1 MFVSLQFKLELK
13 REDREKLIKLMRKQS
28 SAIRTAY
35 NMLRELEKEKA
46 KNPHSQIYQ
55 RLRQLFPELPTK
67 YIDSAIYKAKQY
79 PTDKSV
85 VFGGKRLFEKLCKN
99 HLTGKAKERLKK
111 QWKEQRQGTLISI
124 GSKSDKGNRLTRFED
139 LNGQLHL
146 RITTGKR
153 EFIYAK
159 VLREPSNSKD
169 KWLTFMA
176 MLLESW
182 QTQSYFAYTVELK
195 LRDGEIYGSV
205 SFEIPT
211 PKVKYTKENGVIAID
226 TNASPIHLA
235 IAEVSKTGE
244 LLSYQTISL
253 HHLLGLSQ
261 NSKDHQEWI
270 LAHQLLDLAIQKN
283 KAIAIENLKKLKRG
297 NRGDGKATL
306 RKRLHHWN
314 AKKFL
319 QKLKRVAMLKGVEVV
334 EVNPAYTSVIGMLKY
349 APQLSIDKDIAGA
362 YVIGRR
368 ALGFREDMPENY
380 ERLLKDKA
388 YLEFALKR
396 YEEGEE
402 KLRELIERE
411 SNEYKR
417 NALESELKNV
427 ENGKNLL
434 VNLLQSLQSESSS
447 CEGADGRNSEQGETK
462 KVSQSAW
469 RVLKV
474 ALLFP
479 ILGRVLPRDLSPL
492 KPVLVKGAWD
502 RVRRSNGL
510 VPLEAGGTVPMR
522 DFQNSLKV
530 QIGVIFVYDGS
541 HICVGLQL

>member
-13 REDREKLIKLMRKQS
+13 KEDKQKLIKLMRKQS

-35 NMLRELEKEKA
+35 NMLKELEKEKTRNLHA
-46 KNPHSQIYQ
+46 QIYH
-55 RLRQLFPELPTK
+55 RLRQLFHELPTK

-79 PTDKSV
+79 PTDKPV

-99 HLTGKAKERLKK
+99 HLTGKAREKLKS
-111 QWKEQRQGTLISI
+111 QWRELRQGTLISI
-124 GSKSDKGNRLTRFED
+124 GSKADKGNRLTRFED

-146 RITTGKR
+146 RITTGNR

-159 VLREPSNSKD
+159 VLREPSSNKD

-182 QTQSYFAYTVELK
+182 QTHSYFPYTVELK
-195 LRDGEIYGSV
+195 LRDGEVYGSV
-205 SFEIPT
+205 SFEFPT
-211 PKVKYTKENGVIAID
+211 SEVKYTKENGAIAID

-244 LLSYQTISL
+244 LLSYQTINL

-270 LAHQLLDLAIQKN
+270 LAHQIVDLAIEKG
-283 KAIAIENLKKLKRG
+283 KAIAIENLKKLKKG
-297 NRGDGKATL
+297 MRGDGKATL

-368 ALGFREDMPENY
+368 ALGFKEDMPENY

-388 YLEFALKR
+388 YLQFALKR
-396 YEEGEE
+396 YEEKE
-402 KLRELIERE
+402 KELRELLEE
-411 SNEYKR
+411 ETKQYKR
-417 NALESELKNV
+417 NAIKSELKNV

-434 VNLLQSLQSESSS
+434 VNVIQSLQSEPSS
-447 CEGADGRNSEQGETK
+447 CEGANGRNPEQGRGSK
-462 KVSQSAW
+462 ASSIAW
-469 RVLKV
+469 QVLKV
-474 ALLFP
+474 AFLFP
-479 ILGRVLPRDLSPL
+479 ILGRVLPRDFSPL
-492 KPVLVKGAWD
+492 KPVLVEGVWD
-502 RVRRSNGL
+502 RVRSRL
-510 VPLEAGGTVPMR
+510 VPLEAGGTVPIR
-522 DFQNSLKV
+522 DF
-530 QIGVIFVYDGS
+530 
-541 HICVGLQL
+541 

>member
-13 REDREKLIKLMRKQS
+13 KEDKEKLIKLMRKQS

-35 NMLRELEKEKA
+35 NMLKELEKEKTR
-46 KNPHSQIYQ
+46 NPHAQIYQ
-55 RLRQLFPELPTK
+55 RLRQLFPELPTR

-79 PTDKSV
+79 PTDKPV

-99 HLTGKAKERLKK
+99 HLTGKVREGLKK
-111 QWKEQRQGTLISI
+111 QWKELRQGTLISI
-124 GSKSDKGNRLTRFED
+124 GSKADKGNRLTRFEN

-146 RITTGKR
+146 RITTGNR

-169 KWLTFMA
+169 KWINFMA

-182 QTQSYFAYTVELK
+182 QNQNYFAYTVELK
-195 LRDGEIYGSV
+195 LREGEVYGSV
-205 SFEIPT
+205 SFELPT

-261 NSKDHQEWI
+261 SGKDHQEWI
-270 LAHQLLDLAIQKN
+270 LAHKIVDLVIQKG

-297 NRGDGKATL
+297 MCGDGKAKL
-306 RKRLHHWN
+306 RKILHNWN

-349 APQLSIDKDIAGA
+349 APQLNIDKDIAGA

-368 ALGFREDMPENY
+368 ALGFKEDTPKNY
-380 ERLLKDKA
+380 EKLLKDKA
-388 YLEFALKR
+388 YLEFVLKR
-396 YEEGEE
+396 YEERE
-402 KLRELIERE
+402 KELKELLEKE

-417 NALESELKNV
+417 NALKSELRSV
-427 ENGKNLL
+427 ENAKKVLTHL
-434 VNLLQSLQSESSS
+434 IQSLQSEPSS
-447 CEGADGRNSEQGETK
+447 CEGAYGRNPEQGRGNLASS
-462 KVSQSAW
+462 VAW
-469 RVLKV
+469 QVLKV

-479 ILGRVLPRDLSPL
+479 ILGKVLPRDLSPL
-492 KPVLVKGAWD
+492 KPILVEGAWN
-502 RVRRSNGL
+502 RVRSRL
-510 VPLEAGGTVPMR
+510 VPLEAGGTS
-522 DFQNSLKV
+522 Q
-530 QIGVIFVYDGS
+530 
-541 HICVGLQL
+541 

>member
-1 MFVSLQFKLELK
+1 MFVSLQFKLELRK
-13 REDREKLIKLMRKQS
+13 EDKEKLIQLMRKQS
-28 SAIRTAY
+28 SAIRVAY
-35 NMLRELEKEKA
+35 NMLKELEKEKT
-46 KNPHSQIYQ
+46 KNPHAQIYQ

-79 PTDKSV
+79 PTDKPV

-99 HLTGKAKERLKK
+99 QLTGKVREKVKK
-111 QWKEQRQGTLISI
+111 QWKELRQGTLVSI

-146 RITTGKR
+146 RNNTGNR

-169 KWLTFMA
+169 KWITFMA

-182 QTQSYFAYTVELK
+182 QTQNYFPYTVELK
-195 LRDGEIYGSV
+195 LRDGEVYGSV

-211 PKVKYTKENGVIAID
+211 PEVKYTKDKGVIAID

-235 IAEVSKTGE
+235 IAEISKTGE

-270 LAHQLLDLAIQKN
+270 LAHQIVDLAIQKN
-283 KAIAIENLKKLKRG
+283 KAIAIENLKKLKKG
-297 NRGDGKATL
+297 MRGDGKATL
-306 RKRLHHWN
+306 RKRLHQWN

-319 QKLKRVAMLKGVEVV
+319 QKLKRVAMIKGVEVV
-334 EVNPAYTSVIGMLKY
+334 EVNPAYTSIIGMLKY

-368 ALGFREDMPENY
+368 ALGFKEDTPENY
-380 ERLLKDKA
+380 EKLLKDKA
-388 YLEFALKR
+388 YLEFALKS
-396 YEEGEE
+396 YEERE
-402 KLRELIERE
+402 RELKELLGKE

-417 NALESELKNV
+417 NSLESELKNV
-427 ENGKNLL
+427 EDAKKLLTNLIR
-434 VNLLQSLQSESSS
+434 SLQGEPSS
-447 CEGADGRNSEQGETK
+447 CEGAYGRNSEQGETK
-462 KVSQSAW
+462 KVSQVAW
-469 RVLKV
+469 QVLKV

-479 ILGRVLPRDLSPL
+479 ILGRIPPRDLSPL
-492 KPVLVKGAWD
+492 KPILVEGAWD
-502 RVRRSNGL
+502 RVRHSNGL
-510 VPLEAGGTVPMR
+510 VPLEAGGTVPIR
-522 DFQNSLKV
+522 DF
-530 QIGVIFVYDGS
+530 
-541 HICVGLQL
+541 

>member
-1 MFVSLQFKLELK
+1 MFVSLQFKLELTK
-13 REDREKLIKLMRKQS
+13 EDREKLIKLMRKQS
-28 SAIRTAY
+28 SAVHVAY
-35 NMLRELEKEKA
+35 NMLKELEKEKT
-46 KNPHSQIYQ
+46 KNPYIQIYH

-79 PTDKSV
+79 PTDKPV

-99 HLTGKAKERLKK
+99 HLTGKERERLKK

-146 RITTGKR
+146 RITTGNR

-182 QTQSYFAYTVELK
+182 QTQSYFPYTVELK
-195 LRDGEIYGSV
+195 LRDGEVYGSV

-211 PKVKYTKENGVIAID
+211 PEVKYTKENGVIAID

-235 IAEVSKTGE
+235 IAEVSKNGE
-244 LLSYQTISL
+244 LLSYQTINL
-253 HHLLGLSQ
+253 HHFLELSQ

-283 KAIAIENLKKLKRG
+283 KAIAIENLKKLKKG
-297 NRGDGKATL
+297 MRGDGKAEL

-319 QKLKRVAMLKGVEVV
+319 QKLKRVAMLKGVEIV

-368 ALGFREDMPENY
+368 ALGFKEDMPENY
-380 ERLLKDKA
+380 EKLLKDKA
-388 YLEFALKR
+388 YLEFALER
-396 YEEGEE
+396 YEEREE
-402 KLRELIERE
+402 ELRELLEKE

-427 ENGKNLL
+427 GKAKKLIT
-434 VNLLQSLQSESSS
+434 NLLQSLQSESSS
-447 CEGADGRNSEQGETK
+447 CEGAYGRNPEQGRGSI
-462 KVSQSAW
+462 VSSSAW
-469 RVLKV
+469 LVLKV

-479 ILGRVLPRDLSPL
+479 ILGKVLPRDLSPL
-492 KPVLVKGAWD
+492 KPVLVEGAWD

-510 VPLEAGGTVPMR
+510 VPLEAGGTVSIR
-522 DFQNSLKV
+522 DF
-530 QIGVIFVYDGS
+530 
-541 HICVGLQL
+541 

>member
-13 REDREKLIKLMRKQS
+13 KEDKEKLIKLMRKQS
-28 SAIRTAY
+28 SAIRIAY
-35 NMLRELEKEKA
+35 NMLKELEKEKA
-46 KNPHSQIYQ
+46 KKPHAQIYQ
-55 RLRQLFPELPTK
+55 RLRKLFPELPTK

-85 VFGGKRLFEKLCKN
+85 VFGGRRLFEKLCKN
-99 HLTGKAKERLKK
+99 HLSGKAREKLKG
-111 QWKEQRQGTLISI
+111 QWREIRQGTLVSI
-124 GSKSDKGNRLTRFED
+124 GSKADKGNRLARFED
-139 LNGQLHL
+139 LNGQLCL
-146 RITTGKR
+146 RITTGNR

-182 QTQSYFAYTVELK
+182 QTQGYFPYTVELK
-195 LRDGEIYGSV
+195 LREGEVYGSV

-211 PKVKYTKENGVIAID
+211 PKVKYTKNNGVIAID

-235 IAEVSKTGE
+235 IVEVSKTGE
-244 LLSYQTISL
+244 LLSYQAISL

-261 NSKDHQEWI
+261 NSKDQQEWI
-270 LAHQLLDLAIQKN
+270 LAHKIVDLAIQKG
-283 KAIAIENLKKLKRG
+283 KAIAVENLKKLKKG
-297 NRGDGKATL
+297 VRGDGKAEL
-306 RKRLHHWN
+306 RRRLHNWN

-319 QKLKRVAMLKGVEVV
+319 RKLKRVAMLKGVEMI

-349 APQLSIDKDIAGA
+349 APQLNIDKDIAGA

-368 ALGFREDMPENY
+368 ALGFKEDMPENY

-396 YEEGEE
+396 YEERE
-402 KLRELIERE
+402 KELTELVEKE

-417 NALESELKNV
+417 NTLESELRNV
-427 ENGKNLL
+427 QNARKLLANLI
-434 VNLLQSLQSESSS
+434 QSLQSESSG
-447 CEGADGRNSEQGETK
+447 CEGANGRNPEQGETK
-462 KVSQSAW
+462 KVSQVAW
-469 RVLKV
+469 QVLKV

-492 KPVLVKGAWD
+492 KPILVEGAWD
-502 RVRRSNGL
+502 RVRSRL
-510 VPLEAGGTVPMR
+510 VPLEAGGTSR
-522 DFQNSLKV
+522 
-530 QIGVIFVYDGS
+530 
-541 HICVGLQL
+541 

>member
-13 REDREKLIKLMRKQS
+13 KEDKEKLIQLMRKQS

-35 NMLRELEKEKA
+35 NMLKELEKEKT
-46 KNPHSQIYQ
+46 KNPHAQIYQ
-55 RLRQLFPELPTK
+55 RLRKLFPELPTR

-79 PTDKSV
+79 PTDKPV

-99 HLTGKAKERLKK
+99 HLTGKVREGLKK
-111 QWKEQRQGTLISI
+111 QWKEQRQGTLVSI
-124 GSKSDKGNRLTRFED
+124 GSKAEKGNRLAKFED
-139 LNGQLHL
+139 LNGQLCL
-146 RITTGKR
+146 RITTGNR
-153 EFIYAK
+153 EFIYAR
-159 VLREPSNSKD
+159 VLREPSNNKD

-182 QTQSYFAYTVELK
+182 QTQSYFPYTVELK
-195 LRDGEIYGSV
+195 LRNGEVYGSV
-205 SFEIPT
+205 SFELPT
-211 PKVKYTKENGVIAID
+211 SEVKYTKENGVIAID

-235 IAEVSKTGE
+235 IVEVSKTGE

-253 HHLLGLSQ
+253 HHLLGLFQ

-270 LAHQLLDLAIQKN
+270 LAHKIVDLAIQKG
-283 KAIAIENLKKLKRG
+283 KAIAVENLKKLKKGRK
-297 NRGDGKATL
+297 GDGKAKL
-306 RKRLHHWN
+306 RKILHQWN

-319 QKLKRVAMLKGVEVV
+319 QKLKRVAMIKGVEIV
-334 EVNPAYTSVIGMLKY
+334 EINPAYTSVIGMLKY

-380 ERLLKDKA
+380 EKLLKDKA

-396 YEEGEE
+396 YEERE
-402 KLRELIERE
+402 KELRELIEKE

-417 NALESELKNV
+417 NALESELRSVKNS
-427 ENGKNLL
+427 KNLL

-447 CEGADGRNSEQGETK
+447 CKGAYGRNPEQGRVAKTTL
-462 KVSQSAW
+462 QSAW
-469 RVLKV
+469 LVLRV

-479 ILGRVLPRDLSPL
+479 ILGKVLPRDLSPL
-492 KPVLVKGAWD
+492 KPVLVEGVWD

-510 VPLEAGGTVPMR
+510 VPLEAGGTVPTR
-522 DFQNSLKV
+522 DF
-530 QIGVIFVYDGS
+530 
-541 HICVGLQL
+541 